1 MSALTAVQTANIQG
15 GVRDIASRPV
25 LADTKIWKGGMVGVT
40 AAGYARPFQTGDYFG
55 GHALE
60 TVDNTGGASADLRVQ
75 TLRGFYTLTVATFDS
90 TTIAHLGDS
99 VSAASDNHAD
109 MTRDDGDYVGTISDV
124 NDNGVQVSFR
134 TFEINGI
141 TGAVQ
146 DALDLKADS

>member
-1 MSALTAVQTANIQG
+1 
-15 GVRDIASRPV
+15 
-25 LADTKIWKGGMVGVT
+25 
-40 AAGYARPFQTGDYFG
+40 
-55 GHALE
+55 
-60 TVDNTGGASADLRVQ
+60 
-75 TLRGFYTLTVATFDS
+75 
-90 TTIAHLGDS
+90 